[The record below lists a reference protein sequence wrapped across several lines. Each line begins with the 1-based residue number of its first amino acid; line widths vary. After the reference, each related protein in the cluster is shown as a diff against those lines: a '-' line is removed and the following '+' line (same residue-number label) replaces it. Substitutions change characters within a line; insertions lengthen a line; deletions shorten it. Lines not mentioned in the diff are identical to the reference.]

1 MTLEVFD
8 TVLARRSADDLEI
21 AERLE
26 PDNFPLVAGTA
37 HGDTHRSISRLL
49 SSMQDIQIGF
59 GESLAEEGIV
69 AEILAGDE
77 SSRTEYVLCLLERC
91 LFFESA
97 ERRDVGY
104 IYTLS
109 SFFGYGIVDQL
120 ISRLLPYG
128 VDLDPVTLPLARFFA
143 AHRNCYYWLNTL
155 PIFLKLAEERWPT
168 IERTKPL
175 HQQLLLMRS
184 HLTDGEGHGHDDS
197 LVESLDS
204 WLGEGLWQTLAPGEH
219 WSDRATNRISQ
230 MSPEQQ
236 ASWRSLLAH
245 CKSAKSAKP
254 SARWSKKAT
263 TLIEQVGRNEIVQES
278 IIWLEQYDKGRST
291 MLVGSVWESVDESQ
305 RVHHENA
312 NVLRGMLWI
321 LGDYNQDDV
330 ARLIGR
336 VAISS
341 YRKARGIG
349 PRATRVGN
357 AAVYALGKMP
367 GMAAIGQLALLAVKV
382 KFGTAQKQIDKALNA
397 AAERE
402 GLPRDEIEEM
412 AVPAYG
418 LTEVGKRSE
427 QMGDFTAELVVTG
440 TTSTELRW
448 IKPDGNPQKTVPE
461 AVKDNHADDLKELKA
476 AAKDIQK
483 MLPAQRDRID
493 LLHLKQKTW
502 AYPTWRE
509 RYLDHPLVGMLARRL
524 IWTFD
529 SVKPVDATWLDGQ
542 LVDASGDAVQIDN
555 DATVSLWHPIGH
567 DEADVLAWRRFFE
580 DHEIK
585 QPFKQAHREVYLLTD
600 AERNTNT
607 YSNRYASHIIK
618 QHQYN
623 ALCGVR
629 GWKNQLRL
637 CVDADYP
644 PTYVELPEWNL
655 RAEFWVEGVGDD
667 YGVDTNESGVYLY
680 LATDQVRFYELDAA
694 HNSAHA
700 GGGGYTTNALGA
712 GTGNINEPIPLDQI
726 PPLVFSEIMRDVD
739 LFVGVASVAN
749 DPNWQDGG
757 PEGRYR
763 DYWHD
768 TSFGDLGA
776 TAQTRR
782 EILERLV
789 PKLKIAERCSF
800 DEKFLIVR
808 GDKRTYKIHL
818 GSSNILMEP
827 NDQYLCIVP
836 GRGAGPGD
844 KVFLPFEGDQRL
856 AVILS
861 KAMMLAADTKIT
873 DRTIL
878 SQIGR

>member
-1 MTLEVFD
+1 MAFKKAKKSALVSPGDSPAHVAVERLVTMSSESNDWRVLNKTLEEIRQQVATMPSAELGTF
-8 TVLARRSADDLEI
+8 VSIGLAQFSDAAREY
-21 AERLE
+21 
-26 PDNFPLVAGTA
+26 
-37 HGDTHRSISRLL
+37 
-49 SSMQDIQIGF
+49 
-59 GESLAEEGIV
+59 
-69 AEILAGDE
+69 E
-77 SSRTEYVLCLLERC
+77 SSRDAYLTAVLKELVKQKLDLSDDDFINMINWSLFSDMLGPTLTKIERAAKKRKVS
-91 LFFESA
+91 ESL
-97 ERRDVGY
+97 RTRLHS
-104 IYTLS
+104 LS
-109 SFFGYGIVDQL
+109 SSQIG
-120 ISRLLPYG
+120 
-128 VDLDPVTLPLARFFA
+128 
-143 AHRNCYYWLNTL
+143 NTT
-155 PIFLKLAEERWPT
+155 AEE
-168 IERTKPL
+168 
-175 HQQLLLMRS
+175 
-184 HLTDGEGHGHDDS
+184 
-197 LVESLDS
+197 
-204 WLGEGLWQTLAPGEH
+204 
-219 WSDRATNRISQ
+219 NRYRKKI
-230 MSPEQQ
+230 
-236 ASWRSLLAH
+236 
-245 CKSAKSAKP
+245 AK
-254 SARWSKKAT
+254 
-263 TLIEQVGRNEIVQES
+263 
-278 IIWLEQYDKGRST
+278 
-291 MLVGSVWESVDESQ
+291 
-305 RVHHENA
+305 
-312 NVLRGMLWI
+312 I
-321 LGDYNQDDV
+321 LGDEAPQIVIRVDPLEPWAKRLSNDLAQLDTKVSQLVAHAATASAGKPTKKWLDQVDKLRDDLPDDLLRS
-330 ARLIGR
+330 ALIVWISGFDTPRETTNSDWQSEYFAPDPWSVVEPNADLMKGLIWLATRYADDELTRVLGR
-336 VAISS
+336 AGLTGQ
-341 YRKARGIG
+341 RKIPNHG
-349 PRATRVGN
+349 PRSTKVTN
-357 AAVYALGKMP
+357 AAIWALSQIDSQL
-367 GMAAIGQLALLAVKV
+367 AIGQLAILRSKVTNKAV
-382 KFGTAQKQIDKALNA
+382 QKQIDKAIEAVADRLNVPA
-397 AAERE
+397 
-402 GLPRDEIEEM
+402 DEVEEM
-412 AVPAYG
+412 AVPTYG
-418 LTEVGKRSE
+418 LTEVGKRIE
-427 QMGDFTAELVVTG
+427 TLGDFTAELVVTG
-440 TTSTELRW
+440 TTSTEIRW
-448 IKPDGNPQKTVPE
+448 IKPDGKPQKTVPK
-461 AVKDNHADDLKELKA
+461 AVKDNFADDLKELKA

-493 LLHLKQKTW
+493 LLHLKQKKW
-502 AYPTWRE
+502 AYATWRE
-509 RYLDHPLVGMLARRL
+509 RYLDHPLVGTLARRL

-529 SVKPVDATWLDGQ
+529 SGKLVDATWLDGQ
-542 LVDASGDAVQIDN
+542 LVDAAGEAAEIPA

-567 DEADVLAWRRFFE
+567 NESAITAWRRFFE
-580 DHEIK
+580 NREIK

-600 AERNTNT
+600 AERTTNV

-680 LATDQVRFYELDAA
+680 LSTDQVRFYAIDADQV
-694 HNSAHA
+694 SAHA
-700 GGGGYTTNALGA
+700 GGGGYSWGRWRGEAEP
-712 GTGNINEPIPLDQI
+712 EPIPLNQI

-873 DRTIL
+873 DPTIL